1 MALDLVHEE
10 LAGPP
15 GQEGSGKWGTLDS
28 NMVETEPGRQEDH
41 MKSEALCSG
50 GWGVT
55 HYF

>member
-10 LAGPP
+10 SAGPP
-15 GQEGSGKWGTLDS
+15 GQEGSGKWGTPDS
-28 NMVETEPGRQEDH
+28 NRVETEPGRQEDH

-50 GWGVT
+50 GRGVA